1 MYPSRIANMSRVL
14 LAGALLACALAA
26 PSSLIAADVHDE
38 VATDAV
44 RVQRVLKTDLAE
56 GRLSFEDYLL
66 QNFRLAFAPELADAR
81 YTRGEFLMEHCL
93 TPWIVEFT
101 SARETLSA
109 KAVREIDGYLDPA
122 LRRAAMAT
130 YTSPSGLF
138 ELNYETAG
146 GNAVPLTDVD
156 PANGIPD
163 FVERC
168 AEYYDTSWATEV
180 NTLGFSAPV
189 LPADGTYDC
198 FFAALSA
205 GLYGFTSPDGVGMSN
220 ITIDNDFLGFGHVPS
235 PDPDGAQLGRAKGVI
250 SHEFK
255 HASQRAQSNWS
266 EGNWLELDANWVM
279 EQVFDTS
286 DIYHAWLSDPTSQLA
301 GPHIQLD
308 DDGGEG
314 YYEDLLWETW
324 MDEALGTQSVVDF
337 WTRRQNFSGET
348 VKASYSNVLQAW
360 GSDWDDAYPRFME
373 YCFFTGS
380 RAVPSFG
387 FSEAAAMQRL
397 TLFGSAISTFPFFAS
412 TSVNQLAAHH
422 RRFNPGAGAG
432 FLHVVFN
439 GDDAHPNFTVSI
451 LEVQNDNTVTIFRP
465 ALDANQDVDFTLTAH
480 QFQDLQYVGVIVT
493 NSKRSGGAQSY
504 TIDVDLTGGS
514 TDAPVVAAGPSL
526 GLEAAAPNPFTGS
539 TRFGFSLPAAGH
551 ARIDLFDVSG
561 RRVRTL
567 FDGAADAE
575 RGEVVWNGADD
586 AGHVLPAGVYW
597 ARLSTEHG
605 ATSSKVTKLR

>member
-1 MYPSRIANMSRVL
+1 MYPSRIATTSRVL
-14 LAGALLACALAA
+14 LAGALLAFAAAVPSPALATDA
-26 PSSLIAADVHDE
+26 HEAVK
-38 VATDAV
+38 DAV
-44 RVQRVLKTDLAE
+44 RVQKVLRTDLAE

-66 QNFRLAFAPELADAR
+66 QNFRLAFAPELADER
-81 YTRGEFLMEHCL
+81 YTGGEFLMEHCL

-101 SARETLSA
+101 DARGTLSA
-109 KAVREIDGYLDPA
+109 KTVREIDGYLNPA

-130 YTSPSGLF
+130 YVSPAGLF
-138 ELNYETAG
+138 ELNYETSG
-146 GNAVPLTDVD
+146 SNSVPLTDVS

-180 NTLGFSAPV
+180 TSLGFAAPI
-189 LPADGTYDC
+189 LPGDGTYDC
-198 FFAALSA
+198 FFANLSP

-220 ITIDNDFLGFGHVPS
+220 ITIDNDFVGFGHVAS

-266 EGNWLELDANWVM
+266 ENNWLELDANWVM

-308 DDGGEG
+308 DDSGEG
-314 YYEDLLWETW
+314 YYEDLLWETY

-337 WTRRQNFSGET
+337 WIRRQNFSGES
-348 VKASYSNVLQAW
+348 VKASYSNTLQAY
-360 GSDWDDAYPRFME
+360 GTDWDDAYPKFME

-387 FSEAAAMQRL
+387 FSEAADMQRL
-397 TLFGSAISTFPFFAS
+397 TLFGSAIGTYPFFAS

-422 RRFNPGAGAG
+422 RRFNPGAGSG

-439 GDDAHPNFTVSI
+439 GDNAHPNFTVSI
-451 LEVQNDNTVTIFRP
+451 LEVQNDNTVTIYRP

-480 QFQDLQYVGVIVT
+480 QFQDLQYVGIIVT
-493 NSKRSGGAQSY
+493 NSKRSGGAQAY
-504 TIDVDLTGGS
+504 TINVDITAGS

-526 GLEAAAPNPFTGS
+526 GLDPASPNPFTGS

-567 FDGAADAE
+567 FDGAAEAE
-575 RGEVVWNGADD
+575 RGEVAWNGADD
-586 AGHVLPAGVYW
+586 AGRALPAGVYW
-597 ARLSTEHG
+597 ARLSTERG
-605 ATSSKVTKLR
+605 TTSGKVTKLR